1 MRIRGWAL
9 GLCLSGSL
17 ASLAWAQSVQ
27 EVESALQAQ
36 SRQAALSQDEID
48 QLDDATRQ
56 ALLKYRAALLRAE
69 QLRLYQKQ
77 LQAQAQTQQQRL
89 AELEQALERV
99 EATKADMVPVLV
111 RMAEALEEF
120 VAADQPFQR
129 DQREARVAGVR
140 DLLADPDAALA
151 EQYRGVYAAWQAE
164 ADLGR
169 QLGAERVNLPGAA
182 AGQLVDLVAVGRLAL
197 YALSLDGSMAWQWQA
212 QRKRFTPLP
221 QAAVPSLQ
229 KALRVAQEQAA
240 PSLLTL
246 PEGLTL

>member
-1 MRIRGWAL
+1 MKIWGWAFGL
-9 GLCLSGSL
+9 GFSAGVTT
-17 ASLAWAQSVQ
+17 LAWAQSVQ

-69 QLRLYQKQ
+69 QLRLYQQQ
-77 LQAQAQTQQQRL
+77 LQAQAQTQKQRL
-89 AELEQALERV
+89 EELEQALARV
-99 EATKADMVPVLV
+99 EATKADMAPVLV
-111 RMAEALEEF
+111 RMADALEDF
-120 VAADQPFQR
+120 VAADQPFQQ
-129 DQREARVAGVR
+129 DQRRARVAGVR
-140 DLLADPDAALA
+140 DLLADPEAAMA

-169 QLGAERVNLPGAA
+169 QLAAERVNLPGAA

-197 YALSLDGSMAWQWQA
+197 YALALDGSMAWQWSPQ
-212 QRKRFTPLP
+212 QRRFGELP
-221 QAAVPSLQ
+221 VAAVPALQ

-246 PEGLTL
+246 PEEVEL